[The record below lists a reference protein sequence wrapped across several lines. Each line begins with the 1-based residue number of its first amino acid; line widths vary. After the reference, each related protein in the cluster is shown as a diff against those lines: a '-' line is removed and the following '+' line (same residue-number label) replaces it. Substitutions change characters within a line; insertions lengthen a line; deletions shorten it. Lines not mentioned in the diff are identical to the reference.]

1 MQQETR
7 EVAFELRKPSW
18 QGGEVIKEIPF
29 TAYRSKWGW
38 HPVSY
43 EDFQTLREL
52 HKRFWQTLR
61 VAYAWQRWARK
72 APQNRVVYRK
82 IRNTGKALAYL
93 TLSPETVI
101 GKEVVCALP
110 EPQVDPL
117 FIDTSKVS
125 EFGALNSQGNWG
137 FGCRTHHCLFTPR
150 LGAQIVNPNR
160 KTWSLAQR
168 EKKPCIVEDFNLA
181 RMPQEDPEKLVPLDM
196 AFYREVWAELTAG
209 VV

>member
-7 EVAFELRKPSW
+7 EVVFELRKPAY

-38 HPVSY
+38 HPISY
-43 EDFQTLREL
+43 EDFQILREL
-52 HKRFWQTLR
+52 RKRFWQTLR
-61 VAYAWQRWARK
+61 MAYAWQRWARK
-72 APQNRVVYRK
+72 APQNRVVYTKLYAESGPHAGAVNGR
-82 IRNTGKALAYL
+82 A
-93 TLSPETVI
+93 
-101 GKEVVCALP
+101 VVCALP

-125 EFGALNSQGNWG
+125 EFGAPNSRGNWG

-160 KTWSLAQR
+160 KAWSLAQR
-168 EKKPCIVEDFNLA
+168 KKKPCIVEDFNLA
-181 RMPQEDPEKLVPLDM
+181 RMPQEDPEKLAPLDM